1 VTSGFGE
8 AALACLR
15 APHRGGEVVIDAASV
30 AAKAA
35 FLALIAKRLAFPEYV
50 GANWDA
56 LEECLA
62 DACLMA
68 DAPLTLA
75 LRHAAIL
82 PAADLATFR
91 EIEAAMPPGRLTLTL
106 EEA

>member
-8 AALACLR
+8 APLASLR

-35 FLALIAKRLAFPEYV
+35 FLALIAKRLSLPEYF

-62 DACLMA
+62 DACLVA
-68 DAPLTLA
+68 DAPLTLV

-82 PAADLATFR
+82 PAADRATFR
-91 EIEAAMPPGRLTLTL
+91 EIAAAMPPGRLTLTI